1 MTRKEFIRLSAGAA
15 AMASV
20 LSFAKE
26 TATPKTSGFSGVS
39 TVKGKRPLLI
49 RNANVVSMDP
59 QLGEMRKTDVLV
71 RDGRIAAIGSAITA
85 PEGSEVIDATDMI
98 LMPGMIDNHRH
109 VWESLEFGGNVR
121 TEHKGMALYQH
132 YKSLVMVCMTPED
145 FYLAELFGGLQALNS
160 GVTTMVDYA
169 HVHYTKERAVQGA
182 RGLIDSGISGIFC
195 YQLGHNPTHKKG
207 DVLSMKQST
216 AERVSPPTEEN
227 YKVAEY
233 LKNNV
238 FTTDCPVEF
247 GLATSYGLDVRP
259 MGEMKKEFD
268 RARGLQPK
276 LFCSHIHLAKPAP
289 PEGIFRSV
297 ADLYRANLL
306 GPDFHV
312 EHGVEMTDDE
322 LKMLRD
328 TGGIVSSSV
337 LGEFTYPK
345 PSIHVKARELGVVT
359 GIGLDV
365 PVSFSP
371 DYFEI
376 VRAANLVMYA
386 LPEYKQLGDRYDST
400 MVLDFATRI
409 GAQAARCGDNRGTI
423 TVGKYADLIL
433 LRTDRMGFA
442 MFGGTLADSVLHFAN
457 TADVDSVWVR
467 GVAKKRNGKLLGV
480 DWPKLRKA
488 AMEAGTRIRK
498 DYATIKLV

>member
-1 MTRKEFIRLSAGAA
+1 
-15 AMASV
+15 
-20 LSFAKE
+20 
-26 TATPKTSGFSGVS
+26 
-39 TVKGKRPLLI
+39 
-49 RNANVVSMDP
+49 
-59 QLGEMRKTDVLV
+59 
-71 RDGRIAAIGSAITA
+71 
-85 PEGSEVIDATDMI
+85 
-98 LMPGMIDNHRH
+98 
-109 VWESLEFGGNVR
+109 
-121 TEHKGMALYQH
+121 
-132 YKSLVMVCMTPED
+132 
-145 FYLAELFGGLQALNS
+145 
-160 GVTTMVDYA
+160 
-169 HVHYTKERAVQGA
+169 
-182 RGLIDSGISGIFC
+182 
-195 YQLGHNPTHKKG
+195 
-207 DVLSMKQST
+207 
-216 AERVSPPTEEN
+216 
-227 YKVAEY
+227 
-233 LKNNV
+233 
-238 FTTDCPVEF
+238 
-247 GLATSYGLDVRP
+247 
-259 MGEMKKEFD
+259 
-268 RARGLQPK
+268 
-276 LFCSHIHLAKPAP
+276 
-289 PEGIFRSV
+289 
-297 ADLYRANLL
+297 
-306 GPDFHV
+306 
-312 EHGVEMTDDE
+312 
-322 LKMLRD
+322 
-328 TGGIVSSSV
+328 
-337 LGEFTYPK
+337 
-345 PSIHVKARELGVVT
+345 VT